1 MTTLK
6 TSPLAPRFGVVVHD
20 LNLQEVREEADFFPI
35 RAAFETHSAL
45 LFKGQDLD
53 PETHMRLAK
62 LFGPIE
68 DRQAD
73 ERKEG
78 EAFKV
83 PEVTNMTEAGGLT
96 GEMDLHTLNL
106 KSNFL
111 WHADSTFM
119 PEPALCNIL
128 TAKVVTETGGA
139 TELAST
145 RAAFAD
151 MTPEKQAEL
160 RKLVLRH
167 HYSHSRARIS
177 PELAKLPMF
186 NKWPETRWPAVWR
199 NPVTGDEAIYVAS
212 HAFAVEGMGEAEGA
226 ALIDELIAACTKAD
240 YVYTHNWEVGDVLI
254 WDQRA
259 VLHRGRPWP
268 LDQAR
273 KLASICVTATDA
285 DGLSDM
291 RVVMKSA

>member
-1 MTTLK
+1 MLK
-6 TSPLAPRFGVVVHD
+6 TLPLAPRFGVIVHD
-20 LNLQEVREEADFFPI
+20 LDLKDVHSDRHFADV

-45 LFKGQDLD
+45 LFKNQALD
-53 PETHMRLAK
+53 AQTHMRLAT

-68 DRQAD
+68 DRYGD

-78 EAFKV
+78 EAFTV
-83 PEVTNMTEAGGLT
+83 PEVTNMTEEGTLT

-106 KSNFL
+106 RANFL

-128 TAKVVTETGGA
+128 AAKVVTETGGA

-151 MTPEKQAEL
+151 MSPDEQARL
-160 RKLVLRH
+160 RTLVLRH

-199 NPVTGDEAIYVAS
+199 NPATGDEAIYVAS
-212 HAFAVEGMGEAEGA
+212 HAFAVEGMDEAEGA
-226 ALIDELIAACTKAD
+226 AVIDGLIAACTQD
-240 YVYTHNWEVGDVLI
+240 QYVYTHNWEVGDVLI

-273 KLASICVTATDA
+273 KLASICVTVTEA

-291 RVVMKSA
+291 QVPMTQA

>member
-20 LNLQEVREEADFFPI
+20 MNLQDVREDTTFPQI
-35 RAAFETHSAL
+35 RAAFEEHSAL
-45 LFKGQDLD
+45 LFKDQDLD

-62 LFGPIE
+62 MFGPIE

-73 ERKEG
+73 ERKKD

-83 PEVTNMTEAGGLT
+83 PEVTNMTEEGGLT

-128 TAKVVTETGGA
+128 TAKVVTKTGGA

-151 MTPEKQAEL
+151 MPPEKQAQL
-160 RKLVLRH
+160 RGLVLRH

-186 NKWPETRWPAVWR
+186 NKWPETRWPAIWR

-212 HAFAVEGMGEAEGA
+212 HAFAVEGMEEGKGA
-226 ALIDELIAACTKAD
+226 ALIDALIDACTQPE
-240 YVYTHNWEVGDVLI
+240 YVYTHNWDVGDVLI

-273 KLASICVTATDA
+273 KLASICVTATDD

-291 RVVMKSA
+291 RVPLESA

>member
-6 TSPLAPRFGVVVHD
+6 TSPLAPRFGVIVHD
-20 LNLQEVREEADFFPI
+20 VDLRDVRADHLFPEI
-35 RAAFETHSAL
+35 RAAFDIHSAL

-53 PETHMRLAK
+53 PESHIALAS

-68 DRQAD
+68 DRQSD
-73 ERKEG
+73 ERKPG
-78 EAFKV
+78 EQFTV
-83 PEVTNMTEAGGLT
+83 PEVTNMTAEGGLT
-96 GEMDLHTLNL
+96 GEMDLHTLHL

-119 PEPALCNIL
+119 PVPALCNIL
-128 TAKVVTETGGA
+128 TAKVVTRTGGA

-151 MTPEKQAEL
+151 MTAERQEAL
-160 RKLVLRH
+160 RGLRLRH
-167 HYSHSRARIS
+167 HYSQSRARIS

-186 NKWPETRWPAVWR
+186 HKWPETRWPAVWK
-199 NPVTGDEAIYVAS
+199 NPVNGQEAVYVAS
-212 HAFAVEGMGEAEGA
+212 HAFAVEGMEEEAGR
-226 ALIDELIAACTKAD
+226 ALIDALVEDCTAPQ
-240 YVYTHNWEVGDVLI
+240 YVYTHDWEVGDVLI

-268 LDQAR
+268 MDEAR
-273 KLASICVTATDA
+273 KLASICVSVTAA
-285 DGLSDM
+285 DGLDAM
-291 RVVMKSA
+291 RAA